1 MNKHFLVILSLATC
15 FATYTGS
22 AQEEPIGET
31 LFDRSLAVKI
41 FIDCNRCD
49 VDYLRREIP
58 YVNFV
63 RDRQEADVHVL
74 MTQQTTGSG
83 GREYLINLIG
93 NGFFEG
99 VDDQVS
105 YISMPNETSDLTRQ
119 GYTRM
124 MGIGLMRYVGQTP
137 LAQQIDIRYGLNGK
151 RFTAADLM
159 VEDRWKS
166 WVFDYDFSGKFDGQ
180 ASYSSLQ
187 LENDLSIEKITPDWK
202 IEFATGYDER
212 LGLYQ
217 LEDTLIRSKRTS
229 ASFRNLLVKSIG
241 DHWSVGSRASISSSS
256 YSNNRFSWSVYP
268 AIEYNYFPY
277 YESSRKQFRIQYRI
291 GYGYTYYRDTTIYDK
306 IEEGLFGQQLA
317 LAIEFRQP
325 WGSIS
330 SSLQGSTVL
339 PDVSKYSIRMWSGI
353 YLRIF
358 KGLSLSMRGSAA
370 YIQDQLSLPKADATP
385 EEILL
390 KQRQLATQFDYSI
403 NIGFSYTFGS
413 IYNNVVNPRFG
424 YSSSGF

>member
-1 MNKHFLVILSLATC
+1 MLILATC
-15 FATYTGS
+15 FANNTVS
-22 AQEEPIGET
+22 AQEEQNGET
-31 LFDRSLAVKI
+31 MYDRSLAVKI

-49 VDYLRREIP
+49 IDYLRREIP

-63 RDRQEADVHVL
+63 RDRHEADVHVL

-83 GREYLINLIG
+83 GREYQINLIG
-93 NGFFEG
+93 KGGFEG
-99 VDDQVS
+99 VDNKISYVS
-105 YISMPNETSDLTRQ
+105 TPDETSDLTRQ

-124 MGIGLMRYVGQTP
+124 MGIGLMQYVGQTP
-137 LAQQIDIRYGLNGK
+137 LAHQIDIRYGLNGK
-151 RFTAADLM
+151 RINAADQL
-159 VEDRWKS
+159 VEDKWKS
-166 WVFDYDFSGKFDGQ
+166 WVFDLDLSGRFDGE
-180 ASYSSLQ
+180 ASYTSLQ
-187 LENDLSIEKITPDWK
+187 LENDLSVEKITPDWK
-202 IEFATGYDER
+202 IEFAAGYDER

-217 LEDTLIRSKRTS
+217 LEDTLIRSNRTS
-229 ASFRNLLVKSIG
+229 ASFRHLLVKSIG
-241 DHWSVGSRASISSSS
+241 DHWSVGGRASVSSSS

-277 YESSRKQFRIQYRI
+277 KESSRKQLRIQYRV
-291 GYGYTYYRDTTIYDK
+291 GYGYTYYRDTTIYNK

-317 LAIEFRQP
+317 IAVEFRQP
-325 WGSIS
+325 WGSVS
-330 SSLQGSTVL
+330 SSLQGSTFL
-339 PDVSKYSIRMWSGI
+339 PDISKYSIRMWSGV
-353 YLRIF
+353 YLRIL
-358 KGLSLSMRGSAA
+358 KGLSLSIRGDAA

-424 YSSSGF
+424 YGSSGY